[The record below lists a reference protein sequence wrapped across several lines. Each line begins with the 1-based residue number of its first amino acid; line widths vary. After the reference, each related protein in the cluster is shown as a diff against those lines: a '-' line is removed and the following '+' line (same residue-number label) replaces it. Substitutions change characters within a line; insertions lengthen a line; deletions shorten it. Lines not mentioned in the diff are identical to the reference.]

1 MQHGRQRGGTDAAAG
16 QEDAVA
22 STADA
27 HHLDLSIISASD
39 QLDQNR
45 PPNVRGKCNSTPSQR
60 SPAAQRKDC
69 THKTPSGGLPAQALP
84 DLPERLSAPT
94 VVELAHE
101 RLPERA
107 IRALSAMTELQQRA
121 FQYGRE
127 QWSDAGR
134 TDGSS
139 GQVTTL
145 RQRVEQ
151 LQGHVNDLAAVYA
164 KIVKD
169 YRQIANASARLSKR

>member
-1 MQHGRQRGGTDAAAG
+1 MGDSGAEPTRQPDRRMRWHPPLTHTISICQSFRRLTSLIRTDHLTSEESAIQHRASGQRRRSAR
-16 QEDAVA
+16 
-22 STADA
+22 TA
-27 HHLDLSIISASD
+27 H
-39 QLDQNR
+39 
-45 PPNVRGKCNSTPSQR
+45 
-60 SPAAQRKDC
+60 

-134 TDGSS
+134 TDGLS

-151 LQGHVNDLAAVYA
+151 L
-164 KIVKD
+164 
-169 YRQIANASARLSKR
+169 